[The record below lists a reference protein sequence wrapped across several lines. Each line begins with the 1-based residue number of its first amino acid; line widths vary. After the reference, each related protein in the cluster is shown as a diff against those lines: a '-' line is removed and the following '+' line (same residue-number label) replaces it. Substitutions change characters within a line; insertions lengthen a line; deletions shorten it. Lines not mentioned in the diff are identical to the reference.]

1 MMKLLYSIIFCWFA
15 ILTACNHPVEPV
27 TVKHRLIHNNDGTEI
42 LGNNWFGKRPL
53 TPADVNR
60 YVDMIANS
68 QVTTFMIC
76 SGSDFFYYR
85 SKYGSIMGDDKNG
98 QLNCGKNTELYNTL
112 RRFYHNAMVLD
123 KEGTDIVEAT
133 LKRAKE
139 KKLEAF
145 ITYRMNDLHFADT
158 SAGCP
163 LQYGAFWKENP
174 RYWTNDTTLNGWNAR
189 NALDFAHPEVR
200 EYKLNII
207 KEQFE
212 KYGALIDGYELDFMR
227 FIVYF
232 KKDQA
237 EKNASLIT
245 ELVQAAKNIA
255 DSVGKLHNKKI
266 LLTAR
271 IPPTIS
277 DCRKKGLD
285 VQEWVK
291 LGLIDFLTLG
301 VHWRGEP
308 AMPVAEFKKQLGLE
322 VPVYATLDDGTY
334 NPREAYSHGMYRGMA
349 SHAMAQGAGG
359 IYLFNYFLTSYNE
372 ANQKLQP
379 KEGTLVCRTI
389 APQLLQEL
397 GSLET
402 LRKRNKIYALSDG
415 ASSYD
420 LTSNSPLPLRMKG
433 NVAATIFVGDD
444 VSADEPQEVILFIR
458 TNTKDSFSVSING
471 SPLQHINADYPRL
484 YDKLPGIKE
493 PQNVTAF
500 IVPANVVIQGNN
512 KIVFSASAN
521 ELILQRVELAL
532 KYGSV
537 EECGYF

>member
-1 MMKLLYSIIFCWFA
+1 MKLLYSIIFCWLAIFA
-15 ILTACNHPVEPV
+15 GCNRSFDPVS
-27 TVKHRLIHNNDGTEI
+27 VKHRLIHNNDGTEI

-53 TPADVNR
+53 TLADVNQ
-60 YVDMIANS
+60 YVDMVANS
-68 QVTTFMIC
+68 QVTTYMIC

-85 SKYGSIMGDDKNG
+85 SKYGKLMGDDKEG
-98 QLNCGKNTELYNTL
+98 HLDCGKDTALYNVL
-112 RRFYHNAMVLD
+112 RRINQNALLME

-139 KKLEAF
+139 KSLEAF

-174 RYWTNDTTLNGWNAR
+174 QYWTNDTTLSGWNAR

-245 ELVQAAKNIA
+245 EMVQAAKNIA
-255 DSVGKLHNKKI
+255 DSVGNKKI

-271 IPPTIS
+271 IPATIS
-277 DCRKKGLD
+277 DCKKKGLD

-291 LGLIDFLTLG
+291 LGLIDFLTMG

-308 AMPVAEFKKQLGLE
+308 AMPVAEFKNQLGFE
-322 VPVYATLDDGTY
+322 IPVYATLDDGTY

-359 IYLFNYFLTSYNE
+359 IYLFNYFLTGYNE

-389 APQLLQEL
+389 APELLQEL

-415 ASSYD
+415 ASSYE
-420 LTSNSPLPLRMKG
+420 LTPNSPLPLLIQQNTEAG
-433 NVAATIFVGDD
+433 IFIGDD
-444 VSADEPQEVILFIR
+444 VNADEPQEVILFIR
-458 TNTKDSFSVSING
+458 TNKKDSFSVSING
-471 SPLQHINADYPRL
+471 SALQQINADYPRL
-484 YDKLPGIKE
+484 YDKLTGIKE
-493 PQNVTAF
+493 PQHVTAF

>member
-1 MMKLLYSIIFCWFA
+1 MKLLYSIIFCWLAIFA
-15 ILTACNHPVEPV
+15 GCNRSFDPVS
-27 TVKHRLIHNNDGTEI
+27 VKHRLIHNNDGTEI

-53 TPADVNR
+53 TQADVNQ

-85 SKYGSIMGDDKNG
+85 SKYGRLMGDDKEG
-98 QLNCGKNTELYNTL
+98 HLDCGKDTALYNVL
-112 RRFYHNAMVLD
+112 RRINQNALLME

-139 KKLEAF
+139 KSLEAF

-163 LQYGAFWKENP
+163 LQYGEFWKENP
-174 RYWTNDTTLNGWNAR
+174 QYWTNDTTLSSWNAR

-245 ELVQAAKNIA
+245 EMVQAAKNIA

-271 IPPTIS
+271 IPATIS
-277 DCRKKGLD
+277 DCKKKGLD

-291 LGLIDFLTLG
+291 LGLIDFLTMG

-308 AMPVAEFKKQLGLE
+308 AMPVAKFKKQLGFE

-359 IYLFNYFLTSYNE
+359 IYLFNYFLTGYNE

-389 APQLLQEL
+389 APELLQEL

-415 ASSYD
+415 ASSYE
-420 LTSNSPLPLRMKG
+420 LTPNSPLPLLIQQNTEAG
-433 NVAATIFVGDD
+433 IFIGDD
-444 VSADEPQEVILFIR
+444 VNADEPQEVILFIR
-458 TNTKDSFSVSING
+458 TNKKDSFSVSING
-471 SPLQHINADYPRL
+471 SALQQINADYPRL
-484 YDKLPGIKE
+484 YDKLTGIKE
-493 PQNVTAF
+493 PQHVTAF